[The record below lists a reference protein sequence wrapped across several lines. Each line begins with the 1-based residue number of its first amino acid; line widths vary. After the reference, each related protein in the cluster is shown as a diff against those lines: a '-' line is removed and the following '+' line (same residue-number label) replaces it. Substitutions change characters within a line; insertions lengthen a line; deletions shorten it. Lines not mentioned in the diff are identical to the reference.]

1 MKEFSLIFAL
11 VIGAL
16 VAYAARSYQRA
27 VMALEKAEQLQEL
40 AKREIAI
47 TPSAATDP
55 AANTSAV
62 EQSAADVSLPQ
73 PEVPPSQAEPD
84 GAAVLPPNAVA
95 LLKPAP
101 VYRVAR
107 PAPTRQY
114 SSCGP
119 GGCAPSGPIRR
130 FFGRR

>member
-1 MKEFSLIFAL
+1 MKRLILSIAL
-11 VIGAL
+11 ATFTAIGVTCAGPGSSP
-16 VAYAARSYQRA
+16 ATSH
-27 VMALEKAEQLQEL
+27 
-40 AKREIAI
+40 I
-47 TPSAATDP
+47 PSAATDP
-55 AANTSAV
+55 AANTSVV

-101 VYRVAR
+101 VYRVVR

-130 FFGRR
+130 LFGRR